1 MGPWPPAAS
10 AVGGARTRRGNRCH
24 SFARRRPGL
33 RRRAENVLAG
43 LLGVMFAAFMVQI
56 IFRYF
61 FNLPTGWT
69 TELTL
74 ITWLW
79 LVLWGAAFV
88 VKESEEIRIDLVS
101 SMVGR
106 RTRLVMLLVGGIA
119 IVALYLIS
127 LPATYSYVTF
137 MKVEKSSYLKIPM
150 NWLYSIYLVFVIA
163 VIVRYLW
170 LLWGLLHGKAPEAPD
185 LTKTAS
191 GL

>member
-1 MGPWPPAAS
+1 MPFIRKAA
-10 AVGGARTRRGNRCH
+10 AW
-24 SFARRRPGL
+24 L

-56 IFRYF
+56 VFRYF

-106 RTRLVMLLVGGIA
+106 RTRLVMLALGATA

-150 NWLYSIYLVFVIA
+150 DWLYSIYLVFVIA

-185 LTKTAS
+185 PSKTAS